1 MVSSFPTHHD
11 RMTKTFE
18 ITPQGLF
25 SLAEAAM
32 FGFGHRHE
40 TCFDGVMRLAVCLDD
55 FSTQVGVELT
65 QSGASVHATVVG
77 SGEPA
82 VVRRQVARMLS
93 LDHDARDF
101 LNVGQRDSAIREL
114 QATAPGLRP
123 PLFAS
128 PYEAAVWA
136 VISSRRAAKQAT
148 VVRDRLGAEH
158 GRVVRVAGQDIAALP
173 TPSQLLRVNHVAG
186 LPAPRVPWLHGIARA
201 ALDGQLVAA
210 DLAALDPS
218 IALRRL
224 QSLQGIGPFY
234 AELILLR
241 ACGVTDVLPTN
252 EPRVLALAGELYGL
266 DRPMTVQEFADRAEA
281 WRPWRTWTTVLIRA
295 VTRRRSTLSTVST
308 PTPTTAQP

>member
-1 MVSSFPTHHD
+1 MAG
-11 RMTKTFE
+11 MTNTFE
-18 ITPQGLF
+18 ITPQGPF

-40 TCFDGVMRLAVCLDD
+40 TRFDGVMRLAMCLDD
-55 FSTQVGVELT
+55 FSTQVGVELR
-65 QSGASVHATVVG
+65 QPGRSVHATVVG
-77 SGEPA
+77 SGEPE

-101 LNVGQRDSAIREL
+101 LAVGQRDPAIGEL

-128 PYEAAVWA
+128 PYEAAIWA

-148 VVRDRLGAEH
+148 IVRDRLGAQH
-158 GRVVRVAGQDIAALP
+158 GRILPVAGQDTAALP
-173 TPSQLLRVNHVAG
+173 TPSQLLRVNQVPG

-201 ALDGQLVAA
+201 ALDGQLDAA
-210 DLAALDPS
+210 ELAALDPL

-224 QSLQGIGPFY
+224 RSLAGIGPFY

-241 ACGVTDVLPTN
+241 ACGVTDVLPAN

-266 DRPMTVQEFADRAEA
+266 DRPMTVEEFADRAEA

-295 VTRRRSTLSTVST
+295 VTRRRPAQSTVSA
-308 PTPTTAQP
+308 PTLATAQP